1 MPKYQIGLE
10 DGRQFEIETD
20 KPVTQEEAQGMVNR
34 QISEG
39 QDRGSRLASL
49 PAAAP
54 VQAPQP
60 SPLNLGERI
69 GLSFADEVGRE
80 KFLNDRFKFVQ
91 RLQNGKFAVGNT
103 PDTIAPIDPEGMFND
118 ILGDLADITAII
130 PPIAGQIT
138 GGILGALTA
147 PVTGPAGIIAGGGIG
162 AAVGEAISRGIGKVA
177 GVDVRTAGEQ
187 ATDIAIAGAFG
198 AVGEGIGQAFKYA
211 GRGLSNI
218 AKRSLDKA
226 VRGSPNV
233 SKTLQTLAKI
243 FKVTAAVPEDD
254 LIIAGTY
261 GFNNTLRMPYN
272 NPVHGNVLATKL
284 VGGVIRRT
292 KALGK
297 MVGVGDDWAKANFGN
312 KSVELR
318 QFGVKLLRDL
328 SDPSIGIVDDIGRL
342 NRGAFTEAA
351 DFRTMKQLTD
361 LFFAKNPKTGQL
373 LPKNLKVGQLID
385 FKKRMSVSLKSYFKS
400 GRVNRGAERSIAQYL
415 DEITNSIARETAGT
429 GLEGA
434 ANPYIKANQA
444 FRSWRENLQLLKA
457 NGLDLEDMT
466 ELKSFI
472 RNVDGEKVLLSR
484 SIGDFA
490 RKLEDKAFETRKAF
504 DIIAKEIGVKFHGG
518 GVGGTLGTL
527 SDELNKYNAAQS
539 FLKANPNL
547 LRLGAIT
554 TMIGVS
560 QYISPTTPE
569 GLIVRAA
576 LGLTLGTPVGA
587 KFLLKGGEKI
597 KGQLGTKFLKKLIS
611 GKTINDKVV
620 RSIVTQAMAAQK
632 KGK

>member
-10 DGRQFEIETD
+10 DGRKFEIETD
-20 KPVTQEEAQGMVNR
+20 QPVTQEQAQDMINR
-34 QISEG
+34 QVSKG
-39 QDRGSRLASL
+39 QGGGSRLANL

-69 GLSFADEVGRE
+69 GLSFADDQGRE
-80 KFLNDRFKFVQ
+80 KYLSDRFKFVE
-91 RLQNGKFAVGNT
+91 RLPNGKFAVGDT
-103 PDTIAPIDPEGMFND
+103 PDTVAPIDPEGMFND
-118 ILGDLADITAII
+118 ILGDLADITAVI
-130 PPIAGQIT
+130 PTIAGQIT
-138 GGILGALTA
+138 GGILGAPL
-147 PVTGPAGIIAGGGIG
+147 GPGGVIAGGGVG
-162 AAVGEAISRGIGKVA
+162 AAVGEAISRGIGKLA
-177 GVDVRTAGEQ
+177 GVDIRAAEEQ

-198 AVGEGIGQAFKYA
+198 AIGEGIGQAFKWA

-218 AKRSLDKA
+218 AKRSIDKA
-226 VRGSPNV
+226 VRSANNP
-233 SKTLQTLAKI
+233 SKVLQTLAKI

-261 GFNNTLRMPYN
+261 GFNNTLRAPYN
-272 NPVHGNVLATKL
+272 NFTHGNVLATKL
-284 VGGVIRRT
+284 VSGVVRRT

-297 MVGVGDDWAKANFGN
+297 MVGVGDDWAKANFG
-312 KSVELR
+312 SRSIEMR
-318 QFGVKLLRDL
+318 QIGMKLLRDL
-328 SDPSIGIVDDIGRL
+328 SDPSVGIIDDIGRL

-385 FKKRMSVSLKSYFKS
+385 FKKRMSSALKSYFKS
-400 GRVNRGAERSIAQYL
+400 GRVNKGAERSIAQYL
-415 DEITNSIARETAGT
+415 DEVTTGIARETTGT
-429 GLEGA
+429 GLQGMN
-434 ANPYIKANQA
+434 NPYIKANQA
-444 FRSWRENLQLLKA
+444 FRNWRENLKLLKA

-466 ELKSFI
+466 ELKSYI
-472 RNVDGEKVLLSR
+472 RNVDGEKMLLSR
-484 SIGDFA
+484 AIGDFS
-490 RKLEDKAFETRKAF
+490 RKLEDKAFETRQAF

-560 QYISPTTPE
+560 QYVSPTTPE
-569 GLIVRAA
+569 GLVIRMA

-587 KFLLKGGEKI
+587 KFLLKGGEKL
-597 KGQLGTKFLKKLIS
+597 KGKLGTKLLKKAIA
-611 GKTINDKVV
+611 GKTINEKVI
-620 RSIVTQAMAAQK
+620 RAIVSQAMAEQG